1 MPAFPSPSG
10 RSSSSRYLAAE
21 PPPDDLAP
29 VLPFDLFYERVFDWE
44 QDQHIG
50 IIGPTEQGKSNLA
63 KWLLRRRS
71 YVAYLCI
78 KSEDET
84 LTRFTREGWIRTYD
98 WPARRDRRP
107 RRELTWPEAPRRL
120 VWPDA
125 SNRRTARLEQARVFN
140 KTLDDVWTSGRVCV
154 VWDDFWY
161 IVRILGMEL
170 DAKQN
175 LLNARSAKSSQVI
188 ISQRA
193 GGNRMVELTD
203 QPTWLFWAKEEDP
216 RNLVLV
222 GPSSSVRRGFVEHL
236 DRYQFL
242 AENTRTGIRY
252 RITAPAPEG

>member
-1 MPAFPSPSG
+1 MTQPQSLSPPG
-10 RSSSSRYLAAE
+10 RDRYLAAE
-21 PPPDDLAP
+21 PPPDHLAP
-29 VLPFDLFYERVFDWE
+29 VLDFDLFYSRIFDWQ
-44 QDQHIG
+44 QDQHVA

-63 KWLLRRRS
+63 KWLLRRRT
-71 YVAYLCI
+71 YIAYLCI
-78 KSEDET
+78 KSEDST
-84 LTRFTREGWIRTYD
+84 LAGFTREGWVRTAD
-98 WPARRDRRP
+98 WPPRRDRRP
-107 RRELTWPEAPRRL
+107 RRPLTWQEAPRRL

-125 SNRRTARLEQARVFN
+125 SNRRTARVEQQRVFGRA
-140 KTLDDVWTSGRVCV
+140 LDDIWGSGRACV

-161 IVRILGMEL
+161 IVRVLGMEL

-203 QPTWLFWAKEEDP
+203 QPTWLFWAKENDP

-222 GPSSSVRRGFVEHL
+222 GGTSSVRRGFVERL